1 MIQEYVN
8 PLDESKQRQVL
19 DQSKLIKQEKKSMKN
34 KPSEEIKT
42 QIKNNLGEITGS
54 PIEVV
59 FKFPRV
65 YNTVIDQFLVTI
77 GDDKQIQGRVMEK
90 EKA

>member
-1 MIQEYVN
+1 
-8 PLDESKQRQVL
+8 
-19 DQSKLIKQEKKSMKN
+19 
-34 KPSEEIKT
+34 
-42 QIKNNLGEITGS
+42 LGEITGS